1 MSHFVL
7 DASVALAW
15 FLDNPVPNYAIH
27 VRDVLLKGSRAMVP
41 ALWHLEIANGF
52 AVAERRQILTA
63 IDVSQGLRDVG
74 QLVAHALDT
83 DEKIVPVHRA
93 LTTARAYQLS
103 AYDSTYLNLA
113 IEANLPL
120 ATLDQSLRRAANRA
134 GVELLS

>member
-7 DASVALAW
+7 DACVTLAW
-15 FLDNPVPNYAIH
+15 FLDNPVPNYAVH

-63 IDVSQGLRDVG
+63 ADVSEGLRDVE
-74 QLVAHALDT
+74 QLVLLALDT
-83 DEKIVPVHRA
+83 DEKIVPVRRA

-103 AYDSTYLNLA
+103 AYDGTYLNLA
-113 IEANLPL
+113 SEANLPL
-120 ATLDQSLRRAANRA
+120 ATLDQSLRRAASRA
-134 GVELLS
+134 GVQLLP